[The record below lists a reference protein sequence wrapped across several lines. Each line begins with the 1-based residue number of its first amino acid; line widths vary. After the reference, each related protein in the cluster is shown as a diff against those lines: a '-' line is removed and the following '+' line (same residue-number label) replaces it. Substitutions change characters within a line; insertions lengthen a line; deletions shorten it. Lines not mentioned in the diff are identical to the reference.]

1 MNRDKPE
8 SRESHDHARD
18 NRIKRVS
25 DPDTTREAD
34 ARPGAGIPPPS
45 RVLTDVVTP
54 HRDQPAPTKESG
66 SLPDD
71 EATRPG
77 TAQTLATNPLGA
89 TAGALGGA
97 ALGAVAGMAAGPVG
111 SLAGAAA
118 GGAAGGLG
126 GGGAG
131 RLSPTPEAGTVDS
144 PLDTAETPHWREH
157 HAARRDLPGAPPYE
171 ACEPAY
177 HFGVRERQ
185 RYGPGAAWDDAESAL
200 AHDWKAAR
208 GECTLSWA
216 EAMPAVRAAW
226 EGREVA

>member
-1 MNRDKPE
+1 MNPDKPE
-8 SRESHDHARD
+8 SRDDTRDTRD
-18 NRIKRVS
+18 NRVKRVTN
-25 DPDTTREAD
+25 PDTTREAD
-34 ARPGAGIPPPS
+34 ARPDAGIPPPS
-45 RVLTDVVTP
+45 RVLTDVVKP

-66 SLPDD
+66 SLPDR

-77 TAQTLATNPLGA
+77 TTQTLATNPLGA
-89 TAGALGGA
+89 TTGALGGA
-97 ALGAVAGMAAGPVG
+97 ALGAMTGMAAGPVG

-118 GGAAGGLG
+118 GAAAGGLA

-131 RLSPTPEAGTVDS
+131 RLSPTPEAGTVD
-144 PLDTAETPHWREH
+144 TPPGTEPEHWQEH

-177 HFGVRERQ
+177 RFGVRERQ
-185 RYGPGAAWDDAESAL
+185 RYGPGAAWDDAEAAL

-208 GECTLSWA
+208 GECTLSWV

-226 EGREVA
+226 EGRAVE